1 MKARRFT
8 AAAALLVS
16 AGFLGLGITPFQSS
30 AQPVR
35 DRILSK
41 VQLVEEPEC
50 ALVRIVLNFPIRY
63 VSHFPYDS
71 GDELRIRIQPIEVTR
86 GEGLAL
92 GGRESLRAPKSDRA
106 AITEISYEGDDIA
119 GPTVTILFRHS
130 VSFKV
135 APGSDS
141 RSIIV
146 AVAGRKPSDFCL
158 PVESSF

>member
-1 MKARRFT
+1 MARRFV
-8 AAAALLVS
+8 AAVAFLISAELLWL
-16 AGFLGLGITPFQSS
+16 GFMPIQSW

-41 VQLVEEPEC
+41 VQQVEEPEC
-50 ALVRIVLNFPIRY
+50 ALVRIVLNFPVRY

-86 GEGLAL
+86 GEDLAL
-92 GGRESLRAPKSDRA
+92 GGRESLRAPKSERA

-119 GPTVTILFRHS
+119 GPTVTVFFRHT
-130 VSFKV
+130 VAFKV
-135 APGSDS
+135 APGTDS
-141 RSIIV
+141 RSIII
-146 AVAGRKPSDFCL
+146 AVAGREPSDFCL